1 MKIFLDAGHGG
12 VNPGAV
18 GANGL
23 HEADVT
29 LDIILRL
36 GRLLTSYG
44 YEVNYSR
51 TTDKTVSLSGRA
63 EMANQWR
70 ADYFVSVHCN
80 SNEDTSVGGTST
92 FYYKRGTIAQSFADV
107 VNTSLVRQI
116 ELRDIGTFSANF
128 AVLRLTRMPA
138 ILVEVAFI
146 SNPYEASLLATPSFR
161 QNCAVGIFNG
171 IIEFTT

>member
-70 ADYFVSVHCN
+70 ADYF
-80 SNEDTSVGGTST
+80 VGGTST